1 MGEKSNKN
9 AIFADIL
16 SSLSKYFV
24 IAVILMVA
32 AICLS
37 GVRFVKSGN
46 VALVLRFG
54 ELVGKTP
61 AEQIHEPGLLL
72 AFPYIIDEVIMV
84 PTGSVLEQKVTTHY
98 TDGYMKDMK
107 ENGYVITGDQ
117 NIAVISTTVKYVIKD
132 PVAYALNTSD
142 IEAIINASVSNA
154 MVETAAGMPVDDILT
169 SGKEKYSKSTIQL
182 AQEKL
187 DIASTGVKIK
197 NIELTK
203 VSMPKEIVS
212 IYNQVNETVV
222 YANTLQE
229 KAQNYW
235 DTTVP
240 AAETKANAL
249 INDANTE
256 YSKKVSAAN
265 QALAEFWGVVEEYKR
280 SPDVVK
286 TRIYNEKYQEIISKI
301 GTVKIVQDGDSKI
314 IIN

>member
-61 AEQIHEPGLLL
+61 TEQIHEPGLLL

>member
-61 AEQIHEPGLLL
+61 TEQIHEPGLLL

-142 IEAIINASVSNA
+142 IEAIINASVSNV

-169 SGKEKYSKSTIQL
+169 SGKEKYSKSTSQL